1 MVLVIYSFILGT
13 VSAIISVSWF
23 LYLLVLVF
31 LGGVIVL
38 VIYIRTLA
46 ANEKFDKL
54 SFNKS
59 FFFLILI
66 YLYLDNRFIR
76 TKRAI
81 NTNLVINLYE
91 SNYRIIMVFLIRYLL
106 LTILCVVKLVKFDK
120 GPLVGRL

>member
-13 VSAIISVSWF
+13 VSAIIRVSWF

-91 SNYRIIMVFLIRYLL
+91 SNYRTIMVFLIRYLL